1 MRKYRRWFSGIRYG
15 FRSSVSCKGEE
26 MKERWAAGV
35 FCLVIIFLVS
45 VMGLSESA
53 RAAESTA
60 DVAASAAMKEKLRK
74 EIIGDRQF
82 PGEEEEYIIGY
93 GDILSV
99 SVYGEG
105 DMAASAATA
114 AAGQAGG
121 ETAGGDS
128 LRRPGNGVEV
138 RIDGRI
144 SLQHVGDVDVV
155 GMSLTQLADYLKKL
169 YATVFSDPM
178 VSVTLVQGNSRRY
191 TVMGQVNNPGIF
203 YLDYPITI
211 VQVVARSGGF
221 TEWANHDITV
231 VRQGDGLRPEKEKQE
246 TLEFDYDDF
255 LKGRDLEKNIY
266 IHSGDIVIVH

>member
-1 MRKYRRWFSGIRYG
+1 MKKNIVPAAAWLLLLLVTIVLPAT
-15 FRSSVSCKGEE
+15 SVS
-26 MKERWAAGV
+26 
-35 FCLVIIFLVS
+35 
-45 VMGLSESA
+45 
-53 RAAESTA
+53 AAESTA

-74 EIIGDRQF
+74 EIVGDRQF
-82 PGEEEEYIIGY
+82 PGEEQEYIIGY

-105 DMAASAATA
+105 DMAASTATA
-114 AAGQAGG
+114 AAPAGG
-121 ETAGGDS
+121 GNAGTGGDT

-144 SLQHVGDVDVV
+144 SLLHVGDVDVV

-178 VSVTLVQGNSRRY
+178 VTVTLVQSNSRRY

-203 YLDYPITI
+203 FLDFPITL

-221 TEWANHDITV
+221 TEWANHELTV
-231 VRQGDGLRPEKEKQE
+231 VRQGDGLRPVDAHDKK

-266 IHSGDIVIVH
+266 IKAGDIVIVH